1 MKKIEKKIRQ
11 YFHQREIQPSENAW
25 ERMEMLIEQKR
36 PKKRKSISYLLP
48 VAASILLLMGLWFTL
63 KNPEEKLMETNV
75 KPVVIEN
82 TPQQIAVP
90 KNCNHQVVVNQPVVQ
105 KSKNTVQKII
115 QEHPKE
121 AEQYVEAQEKN
132 PIKTIEKSLAEQT
145 NDIITNNTINQLVA
159 NKELTKI
166 HVNPEK
172 LLQSAEIERQIE
184 NTYTDGQ
191 NFWRKIK
198 ELNASV
204 NPIEK

>member
-75 KPVVIEN
+75 KPVVIKN

-121 AEQYVEAQEKN
+121 AEQYVEAQEKV

-145 NDIITNNTINQLVA
+145 NDIITNNTVNQLVD

>member
-1 MKKIEKKIRQ
+1 MKKFEKKIRQ

-48 VAASILLLMGLWFTL
+48 VVASILLLMGLWFTL

-75 KPVVIEN
+75 KPVVIKN
-82 TPQQIAVP
+82 TPQQIVVP
-90 KNCNHQVVVNQPVVQ
+90 KNSNHQVVVNQPVVQ

-115 QEHPKE
+115 QEQPKE
-121 AEQYVEAQEKN
+121 AEQYVEAQEKI

-145 NDIITNNTINQLVA
+145 NDIIKNNTVNQLVA

-166 HVNPEK
+166 HVNPKK

>member
-1 MKKIEKKIRQ
+1 MKKFEKKIRQ

-90 KNCNHQVVVNQPVVQ
+90 KNSNHQVVVNQHVVQ

-115 QEHPKE
+115 QEQPKE

-145 NDIITNNTINQLVA
+145 NDIITNNTVNQLVA

>member
-1 MKKIEKKIRQ
+1 MKKFEKKIRQ

-90 KNCNHQVVVNQPVVQ
+90 KNSNHQVVVNQHVVQ

-145 NDIITNNTINQLVA
+145 NDIITNNTVNRLVA

>member
-1 MKKIEKKIRQ
+1 MKKFEKKIRQ

-63 KNPEEKLMETNV
+63 KNPEEKFMETNV

-90 KNCNHQVVVNQPVVQ
+90 KNSNQQVVVNQPVVE

-145 NDIITNNTINQLVA
+145 NDIITNNTVNQIVA

>member
-48 VAASILLLMGLWFTL
+48 VAASILLLIGLWFTL
-63 KNPEEKLMETNV
+63 KNPEEKFMETNV
-75 KPVVIEN
+75 KPVVIKN

-90 KNCNHQVVVNQPVVQ
+90 KNSNQQVVVNQHVVQ

-145 NDIITNNTINQLVA
+145 NDIITNNTINRLVA

>member
-1 MKKIEKKIRQ
+1 MKKFEKKIRQ

-48 VAASILLLMGLWFTL
+48 VVASILLLMGLWFTL

-82 TPQQIAVP
+82 TPQQIVVP
-90 KNCNHQVVVNQPVVQ
+90 KNSNHQVVVNQPVVQ

-115 QEHPKE
+115 QEQPKE
-121 AEQYVEAQEKN
+121 AEQYVEAQERN

>member
-1 MKKIEKKIRQ
+1 MKKFEKKIRQ

-90 KNCNHQVVVNQPVVQ
+90 KNSNHQVVVNQHVVQ

>member
-63 KNPEEKLMETNV
+63 KNPEEKFMETNV

-90 KNCNHQVVVNQPVVQ
+90 KNSNQQVVVNQHVVQ

-145 NDIITNNTINQLVA
+145 NDIITNNTINRLVA

>member
-1 MKKIEKKIRQ
+1 MKKFEKKIRQ

-48 VAASILLLMGLWFTL
+48 VAASILLLIGLWFTL
-63 KNPEEKLMETNV
+63 KNPEEKFMETNV

-90 KNCNHQVVVNQPVVQ
+90 KNSNQQVVVNQHVVQ

-145 NDIITNNTINQLVA
+145 NDIITNNTKNQLVA

>member
-48 VAASILLLMGLWFTL
+48 VAASILLLIGLWFTL
-63 KNPEEKLMETNV
+63 KNPEEKFMETNV

-145 NDIITNNTINQLVA
+145 NDIITNNTINRLVA

>member
-90 KNCNHQVVVNQPVVQ
+90 KNSNQQVVVNQHVVQ

>member
-1 MKKIEKKIRQ
+1 MKKFEKKIRQ

-48 VAASILLLMGLWFTL
+48 VVASILLLMGLWFTL

-90 KNCNHQVVVNQPVVQ
+90 KNSNHQVVVNQPVVQ

-115 QEHPKE
+115 QEQPKE
-121 AEQYVEAQEKN
+121 AEQYVEAQEKI

>member
-1 MKKIEKKIRQ
+1 MKKFEKKIRQ

-90 KNCNHQVVVNQPVVQ
+90 KNSNHQVVVNQHVVQ

-115 QEHPKE
+115 QEQPKE

>member
-1 MKKIEKKIRQ
+1 MKKFEKKIRQ

-90 KNCNHQVVVNQPVVQ
+90 KNSNHQVVVNQPVVQ

-115 QEHPKE
+115 QEQPKE
-121 AEQYVEAQEKN
+121 AEQYVEAQEKI

-145 NDIITNNTINQLVA
+145 NDIITNNTVNQLVD